1 MAYLAHGG
9 DGVISVTAN
18 IAPKLVSSL
27 HDEWFKENYKE
38 AMSINEK
45 LANINN
51 LLFIESNPCPVKYAA
66 YLLGM
71 CEYEIRLP
79 LVKINQENE
88 IKIKEE
94 IESLS
99 LSFT

>member
-1 MAYLAHGG
+1 MAHGG

-18 IAPKLVSSL
+18 VAPKLVSSM

-45 LANINN
+45 LSNINN

-66 YLLGM
+66 HI
-71 CEYEIRLP
+71 C
-79 LVKINQENE
+79 
-88 IKIKEE
+88 
-94 IESLS
+94 
-99 LSFT
+99 

>member
-1 MAYLAHGG
+1 M
-9 DGVISVTAN
+9 
-18 IAPKLVSSL
+18 

-45 LANINN
+45 LSNINN

-66 YLLGM
+66 HLLGM

-79 LVKINQENE
+79 LTKINKENE
-88 IKIKEE
+88 NKNKRRNKKFIFI
-94 IESLS
+94 I
-99 LSFT
+99 

>member
-1 MAYLAHGG
+1 
-9 DGVISVTAN
+9 
-18 IAPKLVSSL
+18 
-27 HDEWFKENYKE
+27 
-38 AMSINEK
+38 
-45 LANINN
+45 
-51 LLFIESNPCPVKYAA
+51 
-66 YLLGM
+66 M

-88 IKIKEE
+88 IKKKEE

>member
-1 MAYLAHGG
+1 MMNGSKK
-9 DGVISVTAN
+9 I
-18 IAPKLVSSL
+18 IR
-27 HDEWFKENYKE
+27 E

-45 LANINN
+45 LSNINN

-79 LVKINQENE
+79 LVKINKKMKKNKRRNRKL
-88 IKIKEE
+88 IFI
-94 IESLS
+94 IYLS
-99 LSFT
+99 NGCNCKKQKSFL

>member
-1 MAYLAHGG
+1 M
-9 DGVISVTAN
+9 
-18 IAPKLVSSL
+18 

-45 LANINN
+45 LSNINN

-66 YLLGM
+66 HLLGM
-71 CEYEIRLP
+71 CEYEVRLP
-79 LVKINQENE
+79 LMKIDQENE

-94 IESLS
+94 IKSLS
-99 LSFT
+99 LSFK

>member
-1 MAYLAHGG
+1 MHE
-9 DGVISVTAN
+9 
-18 IAPKLVSSL
+18 
-27 HDEWFKENYKE
+27 EWFKGNYKN

-45 LANINN
+45 LFNINN

-79 LVKINQENE
+79 LMKINHENE
-88 IKIKEE
+88 KKIKKE
-94 IESLS
+94 IENLA
-99 LSFT
+99 LLFK

>member
-1 MAYLAHGG
+1 
-9 DGVISVTAN
+9 
-18 IAPKLVSSL
+18 
-27 HDEWFKENYKE
+27 
-38 AMSINEK
+38 MSINEK
-45 LANINN
+45 LSNINN